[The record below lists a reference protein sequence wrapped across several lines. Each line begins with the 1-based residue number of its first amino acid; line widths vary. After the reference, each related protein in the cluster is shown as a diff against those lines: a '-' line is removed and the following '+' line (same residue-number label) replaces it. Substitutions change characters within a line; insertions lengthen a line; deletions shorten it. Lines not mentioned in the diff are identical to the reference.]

1 MQYDSLFLLVDG
13 PGGTE
18 RRWEFLCHAGVGVS
32 RIAPDPVLNIGVL
45 EIFSRRRRLDSD
57 LDWKGLDAIFGSPL
71 LDP

>member
-1 MQYDSLFLLVDG
+1 MILYSCWSTAVVVQREDG
-13 PGGTE
+13 D
-18 RRWEFLCHAGVGVS
+18 FLCHAGVGVS

-57 LDWKGLDAIFGSPL
+57 LDWKGLDGIFRSPL